1 MMHYM
6 STYFSVLLAWEH
18 FSWFGFGSLVPFEG
32 HPHAATYNILDRG
45 ERTTLWQQFWE
56 TASCRDNS
64 YTIIGNTVFN
74 FTFEYVQIWTV
85 PKVIEE
91 VVPSVCSIA
100 IKCIFLCLEGTV
112 STLKS

>member
-1 MMHYM
+1 MA
-6 STYFSVLLAWEH
+6 TYFSVLLAWEH
-18 FSWFGFGSLVPFEG
+18 FSWFGLGSLVPFEG
-32 HPHAATYNILDRG
+32 HLHATIYNILDSCG
-45 ERTTLWQQFWE
+45 PTTLWQQFWE

-64 YTIIGNTVFN
+64 SIIGNTGFN

-100 IKCIFLCLEGTV
+100 IKCIFLCLDGTV